1 MWIGR
6 LLVEQIVDWCDQ
18 RFEYRRFGYL
28 FLLAYTFLLRLPSE
42 AAPASKGKGVGA
54 SRVYLEDDCLV
65 LKLQRRQGLLCSC
78 GRIDLSA
85 RAAEQEEP
93 TSRKPAH
100 ADLLVQTIE
109 GWAACLCA

>member
-1 MWIGR
+1 MFDSTALARARVAISKAQNFQPRGKMWIGR

-18 RFEYRRFGYL
+18 RLEYRRFGYL

-42 AAPASKGKGVGA
+42 ALPASKGKGVGA

-78 GRIDLSA
+78 GRID
-85 RAAEQEEP
+85 
-93 TSRKPAH
+93 
-100 ADLLVQTIE
+100 
-109 GWAACLCA
+109 